1 MKFTDW
7 INVVPAVQNGWTFVF
22 AFIVFAAWLWTRRRD
37 L

>member
-7 INVVPAVQNGWTFVF
+7 INVVPAVQNRWTFAF
-22 AFIVFAAWLWTRRRD
+22 AFIVFAFWLWTRGRD